1 MQFPRMVKIRQ
12 ALYGEVLP
20 EVGKAVQRKL
30 AHIGLAGRV
39 RPGMKVA
46 ITAGSRGI
54 AGLPEVLEAIVIFLK
69 SQGAKPFI
77 IPAMGSHGGATAE
90 GQVKILASLGVTE
103 ERIGAPICFS
113 MEVVK
118 IGEIGNATPV
128 YMDAL
133 AAQADGIIVVN
144 RVKEH
149 TDFAAPLESGLMKM
163 LTVGLGKRAGAGAL
177 HALGWEQMPE
187 NIALAGRLILAKA
200 PVLCGVAI
208 MENAYQGIAK
218 VRVFRPEQIEKG
230 ERRLL
235 QQVKRHAPRLPF
247 KELDILVVE
256 RLGKDISGAGLDPN
270 VTGRFAVPVKRP
282 GGSLKCY
289 RIAVLGLTAETEGN
303 AVGIGVADII
313 TQRCAQAIDIQATYA
328 NALTSGN
335 LMLARIPLTLENDQA
350 AIAAAL
356 TCGFNTPP
364 QQVRLVRIGDTL
376 HLDTFYI
383 SEGLLEEVENHPA
396 LTIIGKPQPM
406 RFDKAGNLVGQ

>member
-1 MQFPRMVKIRQ
+1 MQFPRLVKIRQ
-12 ALYGEVLP
+12 ALYGEVLS

-30 AHIGLAGRV
+30 AHIGLAGQV

-103 ERIGAPICFS
+103 KRIGAPICSS

-133 AAQADGIIVVN
+133 AAQADGIIIVN

-163 LTVGLGKRAGAGAL
+163 LAVGLGKHAGAGAL

-218 VRVFRPEQIEKG
+218 VRVFRAEEIEQG
-230 ERRLL
+230 EQRLL

-256 RLGKDISGAGLDPN
+256 RLGKEISGVGMDPN

-282 GGSLKCY
+282 GGSLHCS
-289 RIAVLGLTAETEGN
+289 RVVVLGLTEASRGN
-303 AVGIGVADII
+303 GIGIGVADII
-313 TQRCAQAIDIQATYA
+313 TQRCAEAIDTQATYA

-335 LMLARIPLTLENDQA
+335 FIAARIPLTLENDRA

-356 TCGFNTPP
+356 TCGFSAPP
-364 QQVRLVRIGDTL
+364 EKVSLVRISDTL
-376 HLDTFYI
+376 HLDTFQV

-396 LTIIGKPQPM
+396 LTIIGKPRPM